1 MNIEY
6 RTNYIMDRNRF
17 KWCVLPAGKERK
29 NVKELLKLSDSQL
42 LSEYKGFIE
51 FWESERAWE
60 YNTYSQL
67 FQDKDVLEIGSGLG
81 YDGIFYSNYVTTWTY
96 SDIIQ
101 ENVLFFKKI
110 N

>member
-1 MNIEY
+1 MFY
-6 RTNYIMDRNRF
+6 
-17 KWCVLPAGKERK
+17 LQGKKEK